1 MLHCSPVAFFSP
13 TFSLRSPWKGV
24 LVLWALAATSGM
36 AQESPVESTPLMPLP
51 EVADVEVDAGHADAA
66 ASVRAGLNFHPSV
79 SAHRNALN
87 AALQDR
93 REAWGGYLPRAD
105 LNTSA
110 GLEQRYP
117 SDRDAYWT
125 GQTSLVVEQTLF
137 DGFRTRGRV
146 ESQNYVALVR
156 YHELSAAVN
165 DLALQVLEAR
175 ENVVRHQR
183 LLDLARETYV
193 LNLRVNDQVER
204 RVSNGRAP
212 RVDAD
217 QMAGRMALAES
228 NLMTEAANLHDVS
241 LRLQRLTGHLPPDS
255 LAASDFGSVSLP
267 ADRQALL
274 DEVLTR
280 NPDFLAAIANVQVS
294 DADLRVRESDFYP
307 ELSLRGRQSFNHNND
322 GFDDRFDTFG
332 GSTAIELVLSY
343 PLYRGGANRAAFSA
357 TLARGDE
364 ARDQRH
370 DACLFT
376 QESAQVAYNDSTRLE
391 AQMQFLRRHQETTDE
406 VRRAYRSQFDIG
418 QRSLLEILDVETE
431 YLDASRALINAEHD
445 LTLAR
450 ARTLHSMGE
459 LLAEL
464 GIEQAVLP
472 SRDDLQLPPGGVQ
485 GRQFCD
491 GLQSVPVLTLE
502 SLLEGMDI
510 EPAPASEPEPASA
523 PEMPAMVLS
532 AGISFDMGSAEL
544 AAEGEQ
550 EMRLF
555 AQQILSMGDIELV
568 RVEGHTDS
576 QGSDAVNLRLSEAR
590 AASAAQVLID
600 QGIPAERV
608 ESVGY
613 GSSRPVADNET
624 EEGRQANRRIEI
636 RVNPQD

>member
-1 MLHCSPVAFFSP
+1 MFHYSRLTFLGAAFSP
-13 TFSLRSPWKGV
+13 RLPWTGILVMGIFS
-24 LVLWALAATSGM
+24 ATSVM
-36 AQESPVESTPLMPLP
+36 AQESPADYTPLMPLP
-51 EVADVEVDAGHADAA
+51 EIADVEVDAGHADAA
-66 ASVRAGLNFHPSV
+66 ASVRAGLSFHPSV
-79 SAHRNALN
+79 SAHRNALD

-93 REAWGGYLPRAD
+93 REAWGEYLPQAD
-105 LNTSA
+105 LNSSA

-117 SDRDAYWT
+117 DDRDAYWT
-125 GQTSLVVEQTLF
+125 GRTDLVVEQTLF

-146 ESQNYVALVR
+146 DSQNYVALVR
-156 YHELSAAVN
+156 YHELEAAIN

-183 LLDLARETYV
+183 LLDLARETYA
-193 LNLRVNDQVER
+193 LNRRVNDQVER

-241 LRLQRLTGHLPPDS
+241 LRLQRLTGQLPPDA

-267 ADRQALL
+267 EDRQALL

-294 DADLRVRESDFYP
+294 QADLSVRESEFYP
-307 ELSLRGRQSFNHNND
+307 EVSLRGRQSFNHNSD

-343 PLYRGGANRAAFSA
+343 SLYRGGSNQAAFSA

-364 ARDQRH
+364 ARDQRYE
-370 DACLFT
+370 ACLFT
-376 QESAQVAYNDSTRLE
+376 QESAQVAYNDSSRLE
-391 AQMQFLRRHQETTDE
+391 TQMQFLRRHQETTDE

-418 QRSLLEILDVETE
+418 QRSLLEILDIETE
-431 YLDASRALINAEHD
+431 YLEASRARINAEHD

-472 SRDDLQLPPGGVQ
+472 SREELQLPPGGVQ
-485 GRQFCD
+485 GRQYCD
-491 GLQSVPVLTLE
+491 GLQSVPVWTLE
-502 SLLEGMDI
+502 SLVEDMDF
-510 EPAPASEPEPASA
+510 EPAPVPEPEPVSA

-532 AGISFDMGSAEL
+532 AGVSFELGSAEL
-544 AAEGEQ
+544 AAEGEE
-550 EMRLF
+550 EMRMF
-555 AQQILSMGDIELV
+555 AQQILSMGEVELV

-576 QGSDAVNLRLSEAR
+576 QGPDAINLRLSEAR

-600 QGIPAERV
+600 EGIPPERV

-613 GSSRPVADNET
+613 GSSQPVADNET
-624 EEGRQANRRIEI
+624 EEGRRENRRIEI